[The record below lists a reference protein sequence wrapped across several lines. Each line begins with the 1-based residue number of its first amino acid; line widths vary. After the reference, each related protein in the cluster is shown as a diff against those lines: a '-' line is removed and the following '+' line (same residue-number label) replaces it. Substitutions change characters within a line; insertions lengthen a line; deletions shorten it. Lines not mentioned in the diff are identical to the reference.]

1 MYMFSRRTKIVIAI
15 VIILLLVFL
24 LYWFLWRG
32 KSVNRED
39 VQSPP
44 PPIAIVPQ
52 NKPAGNVPP
61 VPIKEAEKTKA
72 DLSRLATAFAER
84 FGSYSNQGEYV
95 NVLDLKPIMTGT
107 MQKWVD
113 DYVAESKVAVID
125 ISVYSGIMTK
135 AVSVKITAINEKG
148 GTATVVVNTQRE
160 EAGEKISENKKIY
173 YQNLELEFQKIS
185 EEWKVNKATWME

>member
-1 MYMFSRRTKIVIAI
+1 MYFSRRTKIVIAI
-15 VIILLLVFL
+15 VIILLLAFL

-32 KSVNRED
+32 KSVNDEE

-52 NKPAGNVPP
+52 NKPAGSVPP
-61 VPIKEAEKTKA
+61 EPVKGEEKTKA
-72 DLSRLATAFAER
+72 DLGRLAAAFAER
-84 FGSYSNQGEYV
+84 FGSYSNQGEYA

-113 DYVAESKVAVID
+113 DYVAESKAAITDV
-125 ISVYSGIMTK
+125 SVYSGITTK
-135 AVSVKITAINEKG
+135 AVSSKITAINEKG

-160 EAGEKISENKKIY
+160 GAGEKTAENKEIY

-185 EEWKVNKATWME
+185 DEWKVNKANWLE